1 MKLLALDVRMRL
13 SSGYAVLL
21 CFIAIP
27 GICHAFGRGFK
38 AWYDWLPALLMLA
51 VGLIIALS
59 NINAIVAPMRAAVS
73 AAERLAGGDVSGQI
87 HAVSAGEL
95 GQLESFL
102 EGINQ
107 HMFKVV
113 SEVRLG
119 TTAVASTSDMIVA
132 DNVALSGRTESQ
144 ASSLEQTAAALEQLT
159 ANVRQNADHA
169 GQARQLAD
177 AASERASQG
186 AALMQQLIEVMQ
198 TIKTSSNRI
207 VDIISVIDGIA
218 FQTNILA
225 LNAAVEAARAGEQGR
240 GFAVVAAEVRALAQS
255 SATAAREIKQL
266 IADSVGKIERGNDL
280 VSATGNAVSEIAA
293 GVGHVVQLIG
303 EIAAASAEQSTGISE
318 VNQAV
323 MQLDGSTQKN
333 AALVLDAA
341 KVAEGL
347 KEQALSLSQAVSRF
361 VLGER
366 EFGNAGEAREIVQ
379 SAIAFAQRHGVEQT
393 IAEVKKLHKGLF
405 IDRDLYLIIYSF
417 DGEIMAH
424 GANRRLWGADWTRI
438 SDADGKHFNQ
448 EMTDK
453 LKTAD
458 SGWTDYRWVHPLSR
472 EVLVKSGY
480 FEKIGKL
487 FFVCGYYK
495 RQTTGSNPEA

>member
-1 MKLLALDVRMRL
+1 MEELTSTVR
-13 SSGYAVLL
+13 
-21 CFIAIP
+21 
-27 GICHAFGRGFK
+27 H
-38 AWYDWLPALLMLA
+38 
-51 VGLIIALS
+51 
-59 NINAIVAPMRAAVS
+59 
-73 AAERLAGGDVSGQI
+73 
-87 HAVSAGEL
+87 
-95 GQLESFL
+95 
-102 EGINQ
+102 
-107 HMFKVV
+107 
-113 SEVRLG
+113 
-119 TTAVASTSDMIVA
+119 
-132 DNVALSGRTESQ
+132 
-144 ASSLEQTAAALEQLT
+144 
-159 ANVRQNADHA
+159 NADHA
-169 GQARQLAD
+169 RQASQLA
-177 AASERASQG
+177 
-186 AALMQQLIEVMQ
+186 LQ
-198 TIKTSSNRI
+198 TSDIAVKGGNVVAQVVDTMGDIKSSSRRV
-207 VDIISVIDGIA
+207 VDIIGVIDGIA
-218 FQTNILA
+218 FQTNLLA

-333 AALVLDAA
+333 AVLVLDAT

-347 KEQALSLSQAVSRF
+347 KEQALSLSQTVSRF
-361 VLGER
+361 ILGER
-366 EFGNAGEAREIVQ
+366 EFGNAAEAREIVQ

-438 SDADGKHFNQ
+438 TDADGKHFNK

-480 FEKIGKL
+480 FEKIGKVFL
-487 FFVCGYYK
+487 VCGYYK
-495 RQTTGSNPEA
+495 RQTTGISPEA

>member
-1 MKLLALDVRMRL
+1 
-13 SSGYAVLL
+13 
-21 CFIAIP
+21 
-27 GICHAFGRGFK
+27 
-38 AWYDWLPALLMLA
+38 
-51 VGLIIALS
+51 
-59 NINAIVAPMRAAVS
+59 
-73 AAERLAGGDVSGQI
+73 
-87 HAVSAGEL
+87 
-95 GQLESFL
+95 
-102 EGINQ
+102 
-107 HMFKVV
+107 
-113 SEVRLG
+113 
-119 TTAVASTSDMIVA
+119 
-132 DNVALSGRTESQ
+132 
-144 ASSLEQTAAALEQLT
+144 
-159 ANVRQNADHA
+159 
-169 GQARQLAD
+169 
-177 AASERASQG
+177 
-186 AALMQQLIEVMQ
+186 LMQQLIEVMR

-333 AALVLDAA
+333 AVLVLDAT

-347 KEQALSLSQAVSRF
+347 KEQALSLSQTVSRF
-361 VLGER
+361 ILGER
-366 EFGNAGEAREIVQ
+366 EFGNAAEAREIVQ

-424 GANRRLWGADWTRI
+424 GANRRLWGRTGPGSPMPTASI
-438 SDADGKHFNQ
+438 STK
-448 EMTDK
+448 K
-453 LKTAD
+453 
-458 SGWTDYRWVHPLSR
+458 
-472 EVLVKSGY
+472 
-480 FEKIGKL
+480 
-487 FFVCGYYK
+487 
-495 RQTTGSNPEA
+495 